1 MGTKIK
7 LSFLLIILNVLVA
20 VNLFAQDVL
29 PLVYR
34 VENTGANFLQ
44 PLMIDDLNQL
54 PVIQKLPDPFAWADG
69 SGRSTRFADW
79 EKRRNEIKAMIE
91 HYEIGTKPNRPE
103 NIRANFV
110 DDVLTV
116 NITVNGETL
125 TLTSK
130 VILPKGEGPFPAL
143 IGIGRGSGSLPDT
156 IFSNRNI
163 AQIAFNFTQVMAH
176 QQTRGSEP
184 INKLYPELTYMGA
197 YSAWSWGISRLID
210 GIEIALADKIDLNHI
225 AVTGCS
231 FAGKMALFAGA
242 FDERIALT
250 IAQESGGGGYPA
262 WRVSETLGTVE
273 KLGVTDYHWFIENM
287 RKFAAENV
295 AKLPIDHHE
304 LMAMVA
310 PRALLVTGN
319 PDMEWLA
326 DPSGYVASRAAQKV
340 YETFGIGDRF
350 GFSIIAGHGHCAI
363 PESQV
368 PEIRAFVD
376 KFLLGIKTANTN
388 VFTHPYGDR
397 DYQFWIQG
405 Y

>member
-1 MGTKIK
+1 MGTNVK
-7 LSFLLIILNVLVA
+7 LSFLPILFSVFATVNV
-20 VNLFAQDVL
+20 FSQEI
-29 PLVYR
+29 PLVYS
-34 VENTGANFLQ
+34 VENTGANFAKPQ
-44 PLMIDDLNQL
+44 MVDDIHQL
-54 PVIQKLPDPFAWADG
+54 PAIQKLPDPFAWADG

-91 HYEIGTKPNRPE
+91 HYEIGIKPDRPT
-103 NIRANFV
+103 NITANFV
-110 DDVLTV
+110 DTLLTV
-116 NITVNGETL
+116 NITVNGQTL

-130 VILPKGEGPFPAL
+130 VILPEGKGPFPAL
-143 IGIGRGSGSLPDT
+143 IGIGRSSGSLPDT
-156 IFSNRNI
+156 IFSRRNI
-163 AQIAFNFTQVMAH
+163 ALIAFNFTQVMAH

-184 INKLYPELTYMGA
+184 INKLYPELIYMGA

-210 GIEIALADKIDLNHI
+210 GIEIALSDKIDLKHL

-273 KLGVTDYHWFIENM
+273 KLGVTDYHWFMEDM
-287 RKFAAENV
+287 RKFSGENV
-295 AKLPIDHHE
+295 PKLPIDHHE

-319 PDMEWLA
+319 PDYEWLA
-326 DPSGYVASRAAQKV
+326 DPSGYVSSRAAQKV

-350 GFSIIAGHGHCAI
+350 GFTIIAGHGHCAI

-368 PEIRAFVD
+368 PEISAFVD
-376 KFLLGIKTANTN
+376 KFLLGKTATNTN
-388 VFTHPYGDR
+388 VHTHPYDNM
-397 DYQFWIQG
+397 DYKQFIP
-405 Y
+405 